1 MVIIVGLNSFE
12 QTQSPSP
19 KDDCAKFG
27 SNWPNGSRK
36 ENETGKKLEQ
46 QKMTDKFWW
55 EN

>member
-1 MVIIVGLNSFE
+1 MGSGQSDRHSLVIIVGLNSFE
-12 QTQSPSP
+12 QTQFPSP

-46 QKMTDKFWW
+46 
-55 EN
+55 